1 MVPHTSTPYKETM
14 LSNITIDLPTLTI
27 VRSNQNAVMIRV
39 GNGSAVGAIYNIFDL
54 KTQSNTYTGTLNAC
68 KKAWNR
74 YYMNSRQFVTKSG
87 SNHRFMGA

>member
-1 MVPHTSTPYKETM
+1 MGEMPKPTNPQQKEETTM
-14 LSNITIDLPTLTI
+14 LNSITNI

-39 GNGSAVGAIYNIFDL
+39 GNGCAANAVYTIFDL

-74 YYMNSRQFVTKSG
+74 HYANSRQFVTKSG
-87 SNHRFMGA
+87 SNHRYMGA